1 MYSREERMKAI
12 ELYIK
17 YDKCI
22 ADVVHELGYPCRQLL
37 PRWYK
42 AYLKEQA
49 TGVLWDRYTRCPKYS
64 PEQKKAAVEHYLEH
78 GRNLSRTVRLLGYPT
93 KQALRFW
100 CDELAPGIRKKRS
113 GGLQYNQEQKK
124 EAVITL
130 CTRTGNAKDIAREYG
145 VTREVL
151 YKWKKGLLCKEDS
164 ITMPKAED
172 KPLPDDRDAL
182 LSEIESLQ
190 RQIKRLK
197 LEKDILEGTAEIV
210 KKDPGVDPKSLTNK
224 EKVILADALRNEYPL
239 KELLDCLG
247 MACSSYFY
255 HRKIASMPG
264 KYEELRRRIIEMFEE
279 NGRRYGYRRIHA
291 FLAREETRIS
301 EKVVRRI
308 MLESDLVVVGKKKR
322 KYSSYQGED
331 TPAAD
336 NLLERDFHADA
347 PNVKW
352 LTDITEFALPDG
364 KAYLSPIVDCFDG
377 LLASWSI
384 GTSPDADL
392 VNSMLDRA
400 TETLKGGE
408 RPLVHSDRGCHYR
421 WPGWI
426 SRMGEAGLERSM
438 SKKGC
443 SPDNAA
449 CEGFFGRLKNEMF
462 YNRSW
467 IGVGIEAFM
476 DILDGYLV
484 WYNEK
489 RIKLSLGAMSPL
501 EYRQRL
507 GLTA

>member
-1 MYSREERMKAI
+1 
-12 ELYIK
+12 
-17 YDKCI
+17 
-22 ADVVHELGYPCRQLL
+22 
-37 PRWYK
+37 
-42 AYLKEQA
+42 
-49 TGVLWDRYTRCPKYS
+49 
-64 PEQKKAAVEHYLEH
+64 
-78 GRNLSRTVRLLGYPT
+78 
-93 KQALRFW
+93 
-100 CDELAPGIRKKRS
+100 
-113 GGLQYNQEQKK
+113 
-124 EAVITL
+124 
-130 CTRTGNAKDIAREYG
+130 
-145 VTREVL
+145 
-151 YKWKKGLLCKEDS
+151 
-164 ITMPKAED
+164 
-172 KPLPDDRDAL
+172 
-182 LSEIESLQ
+182 
-190 RQIKRLK
+190 
-197 LEKDILEGTAEIV
+197 
-210 KKDPGVDPKSLTNK
+210 
-224 EKVILADALRNEYPL
+224 
-239 KELLDCLG
+239 
-247 MACSSYFY
+247 
-255 HRKIASMPG
+255 MPG

-322 KYSSYQGED
+322 RYSSYQGED
-331 TPAAD
+331 RPAAD

-364 KAYLSPIVDCFDG
+364 KVYLSPIMDCFDG